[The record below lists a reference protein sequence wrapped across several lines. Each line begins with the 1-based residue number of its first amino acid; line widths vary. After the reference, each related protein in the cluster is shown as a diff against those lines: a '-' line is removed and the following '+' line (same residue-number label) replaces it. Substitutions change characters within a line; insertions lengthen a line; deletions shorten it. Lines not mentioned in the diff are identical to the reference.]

1 MQTDRSLA
9 DLLDIVAQ
17 PWFPEPGDLLG
28 GEIIELE
35 TTDRGWGPY
44 PVVTVRVTEARSTE
58 RGGNAVSVGSVRVWH
73 AFGAVAKNK
82 LKEQRS
88 RVGDQLV
95 ARDLGVRPGK
105 SYRDWQVKVVKES
118 PLADGTV
125 SAGVDVAGLIEH
137 RMQPQ
142 FDAVS
147 DQQHVDEQRYAD
159 MPRSGADTAQA
170 GPGGEI
176 PYR

>member
-1 MQTDRSLA
+1 
-9 DLLDIVAQ
+9 
-17 PWFPEPGDLLG
+17 
-28 GEIIELE
+28 
-35 TTDRGWGPY
+35 
-44 PVVTVRVTEARSTE
+44 VTEPRSTE

-73 AFGAVAKNK
+73 AFGAVAENK
-82 LKEQRS
+82 LKEQRP

-105 SYRDWQVKVVKES
+105 GYRDWQVKVVKES

-125 SAGVDVAGLIEH
+125 SAGVDVADPVEH
-137 RMQPQ
+137 RVQPRP
-142 FDAVS
+142 DAVS
-147 DQQHVDEQRYAD
+147 DDRHVDEDRYAD
-159 MPRSGADTAQA
+159 MLRMAGAATAQA